1 MFWTRFISISDHLSL
16 QVEYPLKFAKSDL
29 CGLLK
34 ALPNTSDVEEIARE
48 VKKRILCQNSALK
61 IRNVRVFDKES
72 PMSGVKIV
80 IIVQVTVKGIS
91 PLRRKQDWINMYLY
105 DNRAWEYSIRWY
117 RRTGWYEKRFGSDQ
131 NRYIFGYTSW
141 SKPDFVTLDLPKRR
155 HLLGK
160 KLNLKAVSEDGCFDS
175 HCD

>member
-1 MFWTRFISISDHLSL
+1 MLNFLGLAALITNIVVLLLVISTVLHALNTVHWRDHLSL

-72 PMSGVKIV
+72 PMTGVKIV

-105 DNRAWEYSIRWY
+105 DNRA
-117 RRTGWYEKRFGSDQ
+117 
-131 NRYIFGYTSW
+131 
-141 SKPDFVTLDLPKRR
+141 
-155 HLLGK
+155 
-160 KLNLKAVSEDGCFDS
+160 
-175 HCD
+175 